1 MLRFQRG
8 FTLTETLIATA
19 LLAVGA
25 DAAVAGLSGQLEQA
39 RIEQARQEITQIR
52 EAIELYRTRHHE
64 LPSSLTELGPNIP
77 LDPWGHS
84 YEYMNFDTSGTVG
97 QRTYDGLPINS
108 EYDLYSQG
116 PDGRSDPNLKTETAR
131 DDIVSA
137 RDGTFVGSAADF

>member
-1 MLRFQRG
+1 M
-8 FTLTETLIATA
+8 
-19 LLAVGA
+19 
-25 DAAVAGLSGQLEQA
+25 
-39 RIEQARQEITQIR
+39 
-52 EAIELYRTRHHE
+52 
-64 LPSSLTELGPNIP
+64 TELGSNIP

-97 QRTYDGLPINS
+97 QRTYDGLPVNS